1 MSQPDTAH
9 PVSEIIAQRI
19 EALFGQPITELEA
32 LADHAPDATL
42 LAALTGGHS
51 DLVLAERTIA
61 FQLARLRELTA
72 PDREIGR
79 FAAGHILDCARR
91 IAEAVATRDA
101 CAKNT
106 GAVLAGLRRAPAPDP
121 ETCDATRTCRPG
133 ARPVPHPLICPAPLE
148 EHHPWPPPFSPPSPR
163 TTSPVSPRRW
173 ICSPLAGAC
182 GC

>member
-1 MSQPDTAH
+1 MPQPDTAH

-19 EALFGQPITELEA
+19 ETLFGQPITELEA
-32 LADHAPDATL
+32 LADSTPDATL

-79 FAAGHILDCARR
+79 FAAGHILDCGRR
-91 IAEAVATRDA
+91 IAEAVATRDT

-121 ETCDATRTCRPG
+121 EPAMPPPP
-133 ARPVPHPLICPAPLE
+133 AAPAPA
-148 EHHPWPPPFSPPSPR
+148 PSR
-163 TTSPVSPRRW
+163 TR
-173 ICSPLAGAC
+173 
-182 GC
+182 